1 MEQTLA
7 AGVFGA
13 VHRTG
18 NSNALYKAD
27 QAFLSHG
34 AQSCYVCRFDR
45 AGCSGPSHCLWPRG
59 TTPRDQWLSDSADR
73 IRGFIGWNALTW
85 RLDLNQISRLDSKR
99 VQVAVPDATVG
110 QSERR
115 ESGQGHH
122 DRTERPEML
131 VAGNKVG
138 ARVNAVRLA
147 PAELQPFLPRLDLVE
162 FRTRSFKFG
171 IEEPHR
177 IKNFAEGCRC
187 SCSVSL
193 SKGEDAIVS
202 QISHDPR
209 V

>member
-59 TTPRDQWLSDSADR
+59 TTPRDQWLSDFADR

-85 RLDLNQISRLDSKR
+85 RLNLNQISRLDAKG

-110 QSERR
+110 QNDAKADR
-115 ESGQGHH
+115 GHH

-147 PAELQPFLPRLDLVE
+147 SADFNTFTAP
-162 FRTRSFKFG
+162 
-171 IEEPHR
+171 
-177 IKNFAEGCRC
+177 
-187 SCSVSL
+187 
-193 SKGEDAIVS
+193 
-202 QISHDPR
+202 
-209 V
+209 